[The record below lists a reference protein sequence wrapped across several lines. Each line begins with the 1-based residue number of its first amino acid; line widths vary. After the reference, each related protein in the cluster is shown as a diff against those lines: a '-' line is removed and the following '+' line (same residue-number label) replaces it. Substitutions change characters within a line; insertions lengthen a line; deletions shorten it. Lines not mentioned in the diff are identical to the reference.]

1 MLSVVAEES
10 ENTMPQKNKKAA
22 LGVADRK
29 AASVKAQIQHITREG
44 KKQPSNDNKKVG
56 NTFERDLCLS
66 LSGYGFWAHNLAQN
80 SQGQPFDVLAAKDGK
95 PYPIDCKVCEKNI
108 FKMERIEE
116 NQALAMMLWRETGNG
131 EGWFALKLNN
141 GEVFFLTFSLLEE
154 LSLTKHALSESEIRR
169 YGVTLGKWVSQ
180 CES

>member
-1 MLSVVAEES
+1 
-10 ENTMPQKNKKAA
+10 MPQKNKEAA

-95 PYPIDCKVCEKNI
+95 SYPIDCKVCEKNI

-116 NQALAMMLWRETGNG
+116 NQSLAMMLWRETGNG